1 MKSIVIKLEDFG
13 QFQECQYILR
23 DNSICLLAWGIIP
36 PNIYWP
42 AWNFPESFVL
52 KIIDFIAVKSNSTPF
67 FWISRKPPHL
77 ILFYVAKMMRTKHQW
92 TRAVKI
98 QLSIR
103 YSKLYVILSSK
114 NDSGTF
120 WLRDPEVD
128 KPFWKRN
135 ATQHR
140 INWLIWLFMSCR
152 NYIICFVCY
161 ISPSF
166 TADQYSV
173 KSSCQ
178 MNGTIEFCGWHS

>member
-1 MKSIVIKLEDFG
+1 MLTCLRNNSAK
-13 QFQECQYILR
+13 YILT
-23 DNSICLLAWGIIP
+23 CLKFSRIFWLE
-36 PNIYWP
+36 N
-42 AWNFPESFVL
+42 NRFHCC
-52 KIIDFIAVKSNSTPF
+52 KIKFHTF
-67 FWISRKPPHL
+67 FLISRKPPHL

-135 ATQHR
+135 VTHHR
-140 INWLIWLFMSCR
+140 INWLIWLFMSRR

-173 KSSCQ
+173 KCSCQ